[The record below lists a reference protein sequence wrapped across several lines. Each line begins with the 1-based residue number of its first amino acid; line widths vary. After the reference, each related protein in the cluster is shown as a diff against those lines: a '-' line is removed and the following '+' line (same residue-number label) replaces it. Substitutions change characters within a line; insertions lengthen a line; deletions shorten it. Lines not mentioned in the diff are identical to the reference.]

1 MCASLCNHIY
11 VIHYVASQMCDSLC
25 NRIYVIHYL
34 ASSEVPSTSTDRPVT
49 RQATGSLPEPAIPQP
64 PEHMS
69 LTEELNSET
78 II

>member
-1 MCASLCNHIY
+1 MCVSLCNHIY
-11 VIHYVASQMCDSLC
+11 VIRYV
-25 NRIYVIHYL
+25 
-34 ASSEVPSTSTDRPVT
+34 ASSEVPSTSAERPVT
-49 RQATGSLPEPAIPQP
+49 RQAIGSLPEPVIPEP

>member
-1 MCASLCNHIY
+1 MCSF
-11 VIHYVASQMCDSLC
+11 LC
-25 NRIYVIHYL
+25 NRIYIIHYV
-34 ASSEVPSTSTDRPVT
+34 ASSEVPSTFADTTRPVT

-64 PEHMS
+64 PELMS

>member
-1 MCASLCNHIY
+1 MCAFFCNCIYVICYVASQMCAPLCNHIY
-11 VIHYVASQMCDSLC
+11 VI
-25 NRIYVIHYL
+25 RYL

-49 RQATGSLPEPAIPQP
+49 KQATGSLPEPAIPQP

>member
-11 VIHYVASQMCDSLC
+11 VIC
-25 NRIYVIHYL
+25 YL
-34 ASSEVPSTSTDRPVT
+34 ASFQVPSTSTDRPIT
-49 RQATGSLPEPAIPQP
+49 RQATGSLPEPAISQP